1 MAFLVGE
8 AISSIP
14 AMTAVW
20 SIVNLSIFI
29 AYLTLGIGEA
39 IICGIFYQIYSSELL

>member
-1 MAFLVGE
+1 MAFLVGG
-8 AISSIP
+8 ATSIIP
-14 AMTAVW
+14 AMTVVW

-29 AYLTLGIGEA
+29 AYLTLGIEEA